1 MAFPPVMRT
10 VRVAVVQTAPVAFDL
25 PATLDRVHQLTTTA
39 AAQGAELVLFP
50 EAFVSAYPRG
60 LTFGS
65 VIGSR
70 SDEGRAWY
78 ERYWASSVDLSGPH
92 AEQLGAIAR
101 AHALHLVIGVME
113 RAGGSLYCSVCTF
126 GPDGTLLATHRKL
139 VPTAAERIVWAQGD
153 GASVHGVPTPVGV
166 LGTAVCWENYMPLLR
181 TALYE
186 DGVQLWLAPTADSRD
201 SWIASMQHIA
211 MEGRCFV
218 LSANQFARRHD
229 YPRDYPLDSDVR
241 ADTVITR
248 GGSCIVSPYGALVAG
263 PVYDEDAL
271 LVAELD
277 LAETVRAKL
286 DLDVTG
292 HYARPDVF
300 QLTRRSVH
308 AQHAEASAAPPPLA
322 AS

>member
-1 MAFPPVMRT
+1 
-10 VRVAVVQTAPVAFDL
+10 VQ
-25 PATLDRVHQLTTTA
+25 QLTADA

-92 AEQLGAIAR
+92 AAQLGAIAR
-101 AHALHLVIGVME
+101 AHALHLVIGVIE

-126 GPDGTLLATHRKL
+126 APDGSLLATHRKL

-153 GASVHGVPTPVGV
+153 GTSVRGVPTSVGV
-166 LGTAVCWENYMPLLR
+166 LGAAVCWENYMPLMR

-218 LSANQFARRHD
+218 LSANQFARRRD
-229 YPRDYPLDSDVR
+229 YPRDYPLDADVD

-248 GGSCIVSPYGALVAG
+248 GGSCIVDPYGTLVAG
-263 PVYDEDAL
+263 PAFGEDAL
-271 LVAELD
+271 LVTDLD
-277 LAETVRAKL
+277 LGETVRAKL

-300 QLTRRSVH
+300 RLTRRSAD
-308 AQHAEASAAPPPLA
+308 AQPPHELPSPSPLA
-322 AS
+322 AT

>member
-1 MAFPPVMRT
+1 MAFSPVIRT
-10 VRVAVVQTAPVAFDL
+10 VRVAVIQAAPVSFDL
-25 PATLDRVHQLTTTA
+25 PATLDRVQQLTTDA

-101 AHALHLVIGVME
+101 AHALHLVLGVIE

-126 GPDGTLLATHRKL
+126 GPDGALLATHRKL

-153 GASVHGVPTPVGV
+153 GVSVRGVPTAVGV

-186 DGVQLWLAPTADSRD
+186 DGVQLWLAPTADSRE

-218 LSANQFARRHD
+218 LSANQFATR
-229 YPRDYPLDSDVR
+229 RDYPPDYPLESDRAADSI
-241 ADTVITR
+241 ITR
-248 GGSCIVSPYGALVAG
+248 GGSCIVNPYGALVAG
-263 PVYDEDAL
+263 PMYDESAL
-271 LVAELD
+271 LVADLD
-277 LAETVRAKL
+277 LGETVRAKL
-286 DLDVTG
+286 DLDVAG

-300 QLTRRSVH
+300 R
-308 AQHAEASAAPPPLA
+308 LA
-322 AS
+322 RHLPSPDATS

>member
-1 MAFPPVMRT
+1 MPFPPLTRT
-10 VRVAVVQTAPVAFDL
+10 VRVAVVQAAPVAFDL
-25 PATLDRVHQLTTTA
+25 DATLHRVRAHVA
-39 AAQGAELVLFP
+39 AAAARGAELVLFP

-60 LTFGS
+60 LTFGT

-70 SDEGRAWY
+70 SAEGRAWY
-78 ERYWASSVDLSGPH
+78 ERYWASSVDLSGPD
-92 AEQLGAIAR
+92 AARLGAIAQE
-101 AHALHLVIGVME
+101 HALHLAIGVIE
-113 RAGGSLYCSVCTF
+113 RAGGSLYCSVCLYA
-126 GPDGTLLATHRKL
+126 PDGTLLHVHRKL

-153 GASVHGVPTPVGV
+153 GRSVRAVPTSVGV
-166 LGTAVCWENYMPLLR
+166 LGTAVCWEHYMPLLR

-201 SWIASMQHIA
+201 SWIATVRHVA

-218 LSANQFARRHD
+218 LSANQCARR
-229 YPRDYPLDSDVR
+229 RDYPADYPLERDVP

-248 GGSCIVSPYGALVAG
+248 GGSCIVNPYGEVIGG

-271 LVAELD
+271 LVADLD
-277 LAETVRAKL
+277 LGETVRAKL

-300 QLTRRSVH
+300 ELVRHVARPATTH
-308 AQHAEASAAPPPLA
+308 
-322 AS
+322 

>member
-1 MAFPPVMRT
+1 MTHTPVTRT
-10 VRVAVVQTAPVAFDL
+10 VRVAVVQAAPVAFDL
-25 PATLDRVHQLTTTA
+25 PATLDRVATLTADA
-39 AAQGAELVLFP
+39 AARGAELVLFP

-70 SDEGRAWY
+70 SAEGRAWY

-92 AEQLGAIAR
+92 AAQLGEIAR
-101 AHALHLVIGVME
+101 THALHLVIGVIE
-113 RAGGSLYCSVCTF
+113 RAGGSLYCSVCTV
-126 GPDGTLLATHRKL
+126 GPDGALLATHRKL

-153 GASVHGVPTPVGV
+153 GASVRGVPTSVGV

-201 SWIASMQHIA
+201 SWIASVQHIA
-211 MEGRCFV
+211 SEGRCFV
-218 LSANQFARRHD
+218 LSSNQFAVR
-229 YPRDYPLDSDVR
+229 RDYP
-241 ADTVITR
+241 ADYPLETEVPDDAVITR
-248 GGSCIVSPYGALVAG
+248 GGSCIVNPYGALVAG
-263 PVYDEDAL
+263 PVYDAPAL
-271 LVAELD
+271 LVADLD
-277 LAETVRAKL
+277 LGETVRAKL

-300 QLTRRSVH
+300 RLMRRSDGTP
-308 AQHAEASAAPPPLA
+308 AAPPDEDH
-322 AS
+322 